1 MTIMQRIR
9 AELIIF
15 DLDGTLIDS
24 RKDIANSVNHT
35 LKTIGLEPLNENII
49 TSYVGNGVR
58 SLMEKILIPSHSH
71 LFDKGMGIF
80 LDYYAEHLLDNTF
93 FFPGV
98 IESLD
103 YFADKKMA
111 VVTNKPENLSVKTL
125 KGLDVYG
132 YFKAVLGGDSLEKKK
147 PSPEPIL
154 KVLSDLNI
162 QKEAAII
169 VGDGLQDIAAGKG
182 AGIKT
187 CAVTYGFTKTEELVK
202 AEPTLIINSLY
213 ELKDRIS

>member
-1 MTIMQRIR
+1 MQRIK

-35 LKTIGLEPLNENII
+35 LKTIGLKPMEERTI
-49 TSYVGNGVR
+49 TGYVGNGVR
-58 SLMEKILIPSHSH
+58 SLMERILIPSHPH
-71 LFDKGMGIF
+71 LFDKGIDIF
-80 LDYYAEHLLDNTF
+80 LNYYAEHLLDNTN

-98 IESLD
+98 IETLNH
-103 YFADKKMA
+103 FTGKKMA
-111 VVTNKPENLSVKTL
+111 VITNKPEDLSVKTL
-125 KGLDVYG
+125 KGLGIYG

-147 PSPEPIL
+147 PSPEPVL
-154 KVLSDLNI
+154 KVLNDLNI

-182 AGIKT
+182 AGIAT
-187 CAVTYGFTKTEELVK
+187 CAVTYGFTKTEELAK
-202 AEPTLIINSLY
+202 AEPTLIINSLH
-213 ELKDRIS
+213 ELKENIY

>member
-1 MTIMQRIR
+1 MTIMQRIK

-24 RKDIANSVNHT
+24 RKDIANSVNYT
-35 LKTIGLEPLNENII
+35 LKAIGLDPLEDRII
-49 TSYVGNGVR
+49 TGYVGNGVR
-58 SLMEKILIPSHSH
+58 GLMEKILFPANSY
-71 LFDKGMGIF
+71 LFDKGMSIF
-80 LDYYAEHLLDNTF
+80 LDYYAEHLLDNTI

-98 IESLD
+98 IETLN

-125 KGLDVYG
+125 KGLGVYN

-182 AGIKT
+182 AGIRT
-187 CAVTYGFTKTEELVK
+187 CAVTYGFTKTEELTK
-202 AEPTLIINSLY
+202 AEPTFIINSLH

>member
-1 MTIMQRIR
+1 MQRIK

-35 LKTIGLEPLNENII
+35 LKAIGLEPLNENII
-49 TSYVGNGVR
+49 TGYVGNGVR
-58 SLMEKILIPSHSH
+58 SLMEKILFPANSY
-71 LFDKGMGIF
+71 LFDKGMSIF
-80 LDYYAEHLLDNTF
+80 LDYYAEHLLDNTNF
-93 FFPGV
+93 FSGV
-98 IESLD
+98 IETLN

-111 VVTNKPENLSVKTL
+111 VVTNKPENLSIKTL
-125 KGLDVYG
+125 RGLGVYD

-147 PSPEPIL
+147 PSPEPVL

-162 QKEAAII
+162 KKEAAII

-182 AGIKT
+182 AGIRT
-187 CAVTYGFTKTEELVK
+187 CAVTYGFTKTEELAK
-202 AEPTLIINSLY
+202 AEPTLIINSLH
-213 ELKDRIS
+213 ELKEMLE

>member
-1 MTIMQRIR
+1 MTTMQRIK

-24 RKDIANSVNHT
+24 RKDIANSVNYT
-35 LKTIGLEPLNENII
+35 LKTIGLDPLEDRII
-49 TSYVGNGVR
+49 TGYVGNGVR
-58 SLMEKILIPSHSH
+58 SLMEKILFPANSY
-71 LFDKGMGIF
+71 LFDKGMSIF
-80 LDYYAEHLLDNTF
+80 LDYYAEHLLDNTI

-98 IESLD
+98 IETLN

-125 KGLDVYG
+125 KGLGVYG
-132 YFKAVLGGDSLEKKK
+132 YFEAVLGGDSLEKKK

-154 KVLSDLNI
+154 KVLKDLNI
-162 QKEAAII
+162 DKEKAVM
-169 VGDGLQDIAAGKG
+169 VGDGLQDIKAGKG
-182 AGIKT
+182 AGIRT
-187 CAVTYGFTKTEELVK
+187 CAVTYGFTKTEELTK
-202 AEPTLIINSLY
+202 AEPTFIINSLH